1 MYKKITHTIVEE
13 HFDVPVTGYIPRPE
27 PSSNTVTTEVG
38 EETTVPETKTD
49 KDIM

>member
-13 HFDVPVTGYIPRPE
+13 HFDVPSTGYIPRPE
-27 PSSNTVTTEVG
+27 PSVKEVTEVT
-38 EETTVPETKTD
+38 EETKVPEKNID

>member
-1 MYKKITHTIVEE
+1 MYKRITHTIVEE

-27 PSSNTVTTEVG
+27 PSTEEVT
-38 EETTVPETKTD
+38 EEPKVPETKTD